1 MSLGTLDR
9 TPPPFFRQGFSA
21 VSKLAVFSA
30 LSLFLMVADVRL
42 NITSPLRSVLA
53 TVIYPVQWLVVQP
66 VQLVQGIGQYATT
79 VYTAQSALQAA
90 QTQLLAQSA
99 KANQVEPLLFENAQ
113 LRALLDLRERAG
125 SQALAADVLYDA
137 ADPFSRKVVIGRGQ
151 VHGVQAGMAVVDAAG
166 VLGQVT
172 RVYPTV
178 SEVNLVTDRDLAIP
192 VLNLRTGAR
201 YLAYG
206 QSGAGQSNME
216 LRFTPNSADLKVG
229 DPLATSGVDGVYPP
243 GLAVGQVR
251 MVDQRSNSA
260 FANIVV
266 DPVANTH
273 GASQVLV
280 LTRLGEPLPP
290 SPLTMPTVPAVP
302 APAGATGSQP

>member
-21 VSKLAVFSA
+21 VSKLTVFSA

-42 NITSPLRSVLA
+42 DITAPLRSALA
-53 TVIYPVQWLVVQP
+53 TVIYPLQWLVVQP
-66 VQLVQGIGQYATT
+66 VHLVQGIGRYMTT
-79 VYTAQSALQAA
+79 VHTAQSALQEA

-99 KANQVEPLLFENAQ
+99 QASQVEPLLYENAQ
-113 LRALLDLRERAG
+113 LRALLDLRARAG

-151 VHGVQAGMAVVDAAG
+151 VHGVQAGMAVIDAKG

-178 SEVNLVTDRDLAIP
+178 AEVNLLTDRDQVIP

-206 QSGAGQSNME
+206 QSGLGQSNME
-216 LRFTPNSADLKVG
+216 LRFTPNSADLMVG
-229 DPLATSGVDGVYPP
+229 DQLATSGVDGVYPP
-243 GLAVGQVR
+243 GLTVGIVR
-251 MVDQRSNSA
+251 LVDQRSNSA
-260 FANIVV
+260 FATTVV
-266 DPVANTH
+266 EPVANTH
-273 GASQVLV
+273 GATQVLV

-290 SPLTMPTVPAVP
+290 SPLA
-302 APAGATGSQP
+302 ATGKAMEAKP

>member
-42 NITSPLRSVLA
+42 NITAPLRSALA
-53 TVIYPVQWLVVQP
+53 TVIYPLQWLVVQP
-66 VQLVQGIGQYATT
+66 VHLVQGIGHYVTT
-79 VYTAQSALQAA
+79 VSASQSALQAA

-99 KANQVEPLLFENAQ
+99 QANQVEPLLFENAQ
-113 LRALLDLRERAG
+113 LRALLDLRARAG
-125 SQALAADVLYDA
+125 SQAMAADVLYDA

-178 SEVNLVTDRDLAIP
+178 SEVNLVTDRDQAIP

-206 QSGAGQSNME
+206 QSGTGQSSME

-229 DPLATSGVDGVYPP
+229 DQLATSGVDGVYPP

-251 MVDQRSNSA
+251 MVDHRSNSA

-266 DPVANTH
+266 DPIANTH
-273 GASQVLV
+273 GVMQVLV
-280 LTRLGEPLPP
+280 LTRVGEPLPP
-290 SPLTMPTVPAVP
+290 SPLATPAVP
-302 APAGATGSQP
+302 AATGAPGSKP

>member
-21 VSKLAVFSA
+21 ISKLAVFSA

-42 NITSPLRSVLA
+42 NITAPLRSALA
-53 TVIYPVQWLVVQP
+53 TVIYPLQWLVVQP
-66 VQLVQGIGQYATT
+66 LHLAQGAGRYVTT
-79 VYTAQSALQAA
+79 VYTAQTELQAA
-90 QTQLLAQSA
+90 QQALLAQSA
-99 KANQVEPLLFENAQ
+99 KANQVDPLLYENAR
-113 LRALLDLRERAG
+113 LRALLDLRARAG

-137 ADPFSRKVVIGRGQ
+137 ADPFSRKVVISRGQ
-151 VHGVQAGMAVVDAAG
+151 MHGVQAGMAVIDEFG

-172 RVYPTV
+172 RVYPMV
-178 SEVNLVTDRDLAIP
+178 SEVNLLTDRDLAIP
-192 VLNLRTGAR
+192 VLNLRTGER

-206 QSGAGQSNME
+206 QSGTGQSSME

-229 DPLATSGVDGVYPP
+229 DELATSGVDGVYPP

-251 MVDQRSNSA
+251 MVDLRSNSA

-266 DPVANTH
+266 DPVANTQ
-273 GASQVLV
+273 GAMQVLV

-290 SPLTMPTVPAVP
+290 SPLATPKISPPSATPRS
-302 APAGATGSQP
+302 AP

>member
-21 VSKLAVFSA
+21 VSKLTVFSA

-42 NITSPLRSVLA
+42 NITAPLRSALA
-53 TVIYPVQWLVVQP
+53 TVIYPFQRWVVQT
-66 VQLVQGIGQYATT
+66 VHLVQGIGHYVTT
-79 VYTAQSALQAA
+79 VSASQRELQAA
-90 QTQLLAQSA
+90 QTQLLEQSTQA
-99 KANQVEPLLFENAQ
+99 KQVAPLLFENAQ

-178 SEVNLVTDRDLAIP
+178 SEVNLVTDRDQAIP

-206 QSGAGQSNME
+206 QSGTGQSSME

-229 DPLATSGVDGVYPP
+229 DQLATSGVDGVYPP

-251 MVDQRSNSA
+251 LVDQRSNSA
-260 FANIVV
+260 FATIVV
-266 DPVANTH
+266 DPIANTH
-273 GASQVLV
+273 GATQVLV

-290 SPLTMPTVPAVP
+290 SPLAAPVLPA
-302 APAGATGSQP
+302 AKGATGGQR

>member
-21 VSKLAVFSA
+21 VSKLTVFSA

-42 NITSPLRSVLA
+42 NITAPLRSALA
-53 TVIYPVQWLVVQP
+53 TAIYPLQWLVVQP
-66 VQLVQGIGQYATT
+66 VHLVKGIGHFVTT
-79 VYTAQSALQAA
+79 VSASQSALQAA

-99 KANQVEPLLFENAQ
+99 QAKQVEPLLFENAQ
-113 LRALLDLRERAG
+113 LRALLDLRTRAG

-178 SEVNLVTDRDLAIP
+178 SEVNLVTDRDQAIP
-192 VLNLRTGAR
+192 VLNLRTGSR

-206 QSGAGQSNME
+206 QSGTGQSSME

-229 DPLATSGVDGVYPP
+229 DQLATSGVDGVYPP

-273 GASQVLV
+273 GVTQVLV
-280 LTRLGEPLPP
+280 LTRMGEPLPP
-290 SPLTMPTVPAVP
+290 SPLATPA
-302 APAGATGSQP
+302 ATAAAGATRSPP

>member
-21 VSKLAVFSA
+21 FSKLAVFSA

-42 NITSPLRSVLA
+42 NITAPLRSALA
-53 TVIYPVQWLVVQP
+53 TAIYPLQWLVVQP
-66 VQLVQGIGQYATT
+66 LHLAQGIGHYVTT
-79 VYTAQSALQAA
+79 VHGAQSRLQASEA
-90 QTQLLAQSA
+90 QLLAQSA
-99 KANQVEPLLFENAQ
+99 QASQVQPLLYENAR
-113 LRALLDLRERAG
+113 LRALLDLRARAG
-125 SQALAADVLYDA
+125 SQAMVAEVLYDA
-137 ADPFSRKVVIGRGQ
+137 ADPFTRKVVISRGQ
-151 VHGVQAGMAVVDAAG
+151 VHGVQAGMAVIDEWG

-172 RVYPTV
+172 RVYPLI
-178 SEVNLVTDRDLAIP
+178 SEVNLITDRDLAIP

-206 QSGAGQSNME
+206 QSGTGQQAME

-229 DPLATSGVDGVYPP
+229 DALATSGVDGVYPP
-243 GLAVGQVR
+243 GLAVGRVR

-266 DPVANTH
+266 DPVANTE
-273 GASQVLV
+273 GAVHVMV
-280 LTRLGEPLPP
+280 LTRLGEPLPA
-290 SPLTMPTVPAVP
+290 SPLATSASVKPGAPKPT
-302 APAGATGSQP
+302 GATP

>member
-9 TPPPFFRQGFSA
+9 TPPPFFRQGISA
-21 VSKLAVFSA
+21 VSKLAIFSA

-42 NITSPLRSVLA
+42 NITAPLRSALA
-53 TVIYPVQWLVVQP
+53 TVIYPLQWLVIQP
-66 VQLVQGIGQYATT
+66 VHLVQGIGRYVTT
-79 VYTAQSALQAA
+79 VHAA
-90 QTQLLAQSA
+90 QTELQDTQTRLLAQSA
-99 KANQVEPLLFENAQ
+99 QANQVDPLLYENAR
-113 LRALLDLRERAG
+113 LRALLDLRTRAG

-137 ADPFSRKVVIGRGQ
+137 ADPFSRKVVISRGQ
-151 VHGVQAGMAVVDAAG
+151 LHGVQAGMAVIDELG

-178 SEVNLVTDRDLAIP
+178 SEVNLLTDRDQAIP

-206 QSGAGQSNME
+206 QSGTGLSSME

-229 DPLATSGVDGVYPP
+229 DRLTTSGVDGVYPP

-266 DPVANTH
+266 DPVANIQ
-273 GASQVLV
+273 GAMQVLV
-280 LTRLGEPLPP
+280 LTRMGEPLPP
-290 SPLTMPTVPAVP
+290 SPLANSPASTTVT
-302 APAGATGSQP
+302 APKETP

>member
-21 VSKLAVFSA
+21 ISKLAVFSA

-42 NITSPLRSVLA
+42 NITAPLRSALA
-53 TVIYPVQWLVVQP
+53 TVIYPLQWLVVQP
-66 VQLVQGIGQYATT
+66 VHLIQNVGQYATT
-79 VYTAQSALQAA
+79 VYTAQNALQSA
-90 QTQLLAQSA
+90 QTALLTQSA
-99 KANQVEPLLFENAQ
+99 QAKQVEPLLFENAQ
-113 LRALLDLRERAG
+113 LRALLDLRARAG
-125 SQALAADVLYDA
+125 NQALAADVLYDA

-151 VHGVQAGMAVVDAAG
+151 VHGVQPGMAVIDAAG

-206 QSGAGQSNME
+206 QSGTGQSSME

-229 DPLATSGVDGVYPP
+229 DQLTTSGVDGVYPP

-273 GASQVLV
+273 GATQVLV

-290 SPLTMPTVPAVP
+290 SPLTTPAVP
-302 APAGATGSQP
+302 AATGATGSPP

>member
-21 VSKLAVFSA
+21 ISKLAVFSA

-42 NITSPLRSVLA
+42 NITAPLRSALA
-53 TVIYPVQWLVVQP
+53 TVIYPLQWLVVQP
-66 VQLVQGIGQYATT
+66 LQLAQGAGRYVTT
-79 VYTAQSALQAA
+79 VYTAQTELQAA
-90 QTQLLAQSA
+90 QTALLNQSA
-99 KANQVEPLLFENAQ
+99 KANQVESLLYENAR
-113 LRALLDLRERAG
+113 LRALLDLRARAG

-137 ADPFSRKVVIGRGQ
+137 ADPFSRKVVISRGQ
-151 VHGVQAGMAVVDAAG
+151 MHGVQAGMAVIDEFG

-172 RVYPTV
+172 RVYPLV
-178 SEVNLVTDRDLAIP
+178 SEVNLLTDRDLAIP
-192 VLNLRTGAR
+192 VLNLRTGER

-206 QSGAGQSNME
+206 QSGTGQSSMA

-229 DPLATSGVDGVYPP
+229 DELTTSGVDGVYPP

-266 DPVANTH
+266 DPVANTQ
-273 GASQVLV
+273 GAMQVLV

-290 SPLTMPTVPAVP
+290 SPLATPKVSPTSA
-302 APAGATGSQP
+302 APGSAP

>member
-21 VSKLAVFSA
+21 ISKLAVFSA

-42 NITSPLRSVLA
+42 NITAPLRSSLA
-53 TVIYPVQWLVVQP
+53 TVIYPLQWLVVQP
-66 VQLVQGIGQYATT
+66 VHWVKGIGQYVTT
-79 VYTAQSALQAA
+79 VHSAQSAFQEA

-99 KANQVEPLLFENAQ
+99 QASQVEPLLYENAQ
-113 LRALLDLRERAG
+113 LRALLDLRARAG

-151 VHGVQAGMAVVDAAG
+151 VHGVQAGMAVIDAKG

-178 SEVNLVTDRDLAIP
+178 AEVNLLTDRDQAIP

-206 QSGAGQSNME
+206 QSGSGQSSME
-216 LRFTPNSADLKVG
+216 LRFTPNSADLMVG
-229 DPLATSGVDGVYPP
+229 DQLATSGVDGVYPP
-243 GLAVGQVR
+243 GLAVGIVR
-251 MVDQRSNSA
+251 LVDQRSNSA
-260 FANIVV
+260 FATTVV
-266 DPVANTH
+266 EPVANTH
-273 GASQVLV
+273 GATQVLV

-290 SPLTMPTVPAVP
+290 SPLAAPTVP
-302 APAGATGSQP
+302 GRATEAEP

>member
-1 MSLGTLDR
+1 
-9 TPPPFFRQGFSA
+9 
-21 VSKLAVFSA
+21 
-30 LSLFLMVADVRL
+30 
-42 NITSPLRSVLA
+42 
-53 TVIYPVQWLVVQP
+53 LVVQP
-66 VQLVQGIGQYATT
+66 VHLIQNVGQYMTT
-79 VYTAQSALQAA
+79 VYTAQNALQSA
-90 QTQLLAQSA
+90 QTALLAQSA
-99 KANQVEPLLFENAQ
+99 QAKQVDPLLFENAQ
-113 LRALLDLRERAG
+113 LRALLDLRARAG
-125 SQALAADVLYDA
+125 NQALAADVLYDA

-151 VHGVQAGMAVVDAAG
+151 VHGVQPGMAVIDAAG

-206 QSGAGQSNME
+206 QSGTGQSSME

-229 DPLATSGVDGVYPP
+229 DQLTTSGVDGVYPP

-273 GASQVLV
+273 GAMQVLV
-280 LTRLGEPLPP
+280 LARLGEPLPP
-290 SPLTMPTVPAVP
+290 SPLASPAVP
-302 APAGATGSQP
+302 AATGAVGGKP

>member
-21 VSKLAVFSA
+21 ISKLAVFSA

-42 NITSPLRSVLA
+42 NITTPLRSALA
-53 TVIYPVQWLVVQP
+53 TVIYPLQWLVVQP
-66 VQLVQGIGQYATT
+66 LHLAQGAGRYVTT
-79 VYTAQSALQAA
+79 VYTLQTELQAA
-90 QTQLLAQSA
+90 QQALLDQSA
-99 KANQVEPLLFENAQ
+99 KANQVDPLLYENAR
-113 LRALLDLRERAG
+113 LRGLLDLRARAG

-137 ADPFSRKVVIGRGQ
+137 ADPFSRKVVISRGQ
-151 VHGVQAGMAVVDAAG
+151 VHGVQAGMAVIDEFG

-172 RVYPTV
+172 RVYPLV
-178 SEVNLVTDRDLAIP
+178 SEVNLLTDRDLAIP
-192 VLNLRTGAR
+192 VLNLRTGER

-206 QSGAGQSNME
+206 QSGTGQSSME

-229 DPLATSGVDGVYPP
+229 DELATSGVDGVYPP

-266 DPVANTH
+266 DPVANTQ
-273 GASQVLV
+273 GAMQVLV

-290 SPLTMPTVPAVP
+290 SPLATPKISPASA
-302 APAGATGSQP
+302 APRSAP

>member
-21 VSKLAVFSA
+21 ISKLAVFSA

-42 NITSPLRSVLA
+42 NITAPLRSALA
-53 TVIYPVQWLVVQP
+53 TVIYPLQWLVVQP
-66 VQLVQGIGQYATT
+66 LHLAQGAGRYVTT
-79 VYTAQSALQAA
+79 VYTAQTELQAA
-90 QTQLLAQSA
+90 QQALLAQSA
-99 KANQVEPLLFENAQ
+99 KANQVDPLLYENAR
-113 LRALLDLRERAG
+113 LRALLDLRARAG

-137 ADPFSRKVVIGRGQ
+137 ADPFSRKVVISRGQ
-151 VHGVQAGMAVVDAAG
+151 MHGVQAGMAVIDEFG

-172 RVYPTV
+172 RVYPMV
-178 SEVNLVTDRDLAIP
+178 SEVNLLTDRDLAIP
-192 VLNLRTGAR
+192 VLNLRTGER

-206 QSGAGQSNME
+206 QSGTGQSSME

-229 DPLATSGVDGVYPP
+229 DELATSGVDGVYPP

-251 MVDQRSNSA
+251 MVDLRSNSA

-266 DPVANTH
+266 DPAANTQ
-273 GASQVLV
+273 GAMQVLV

-290 SPLTMPTVPAVP
+290 SPLATPKISPPSATPRS
-302 APAGATGSQP
+302 AP

>member
-21 VSKLAVFSA
+21 ISKLAVFSA

-42 NITSPLRSVLA
+42 NITAPLRSALA
-53 TVIYPVQWLVVQP
+53 TVIYPLQWLVVQP
-66 VQLVQGIGQYATT
+66 VHLVQGAGRYITT
-79 VYTAQSALQAA
+79 VYTAQTELQAA
-90 QTQLLAQSA
+90 QQALLDQSA
-99 KANQVEPLLFENAQ
+99 KANQVDPLLHENAR
-113 LRALLDLRERAG
+113 LRALLDLRARAG

-137 ADPFSRKVVIGRGQ
+137 ADPFSHKVVISRGQ
-151 VHGVQAGMAVVDAAG
+151 MHGVQAGMAVIDEFG
-166 VLGQVT
+166 VLGQIT
-172 RVYPTV
+172 RVYPMV
-178 SEVNLVTDRDLAIP
+178 SEVNLLTDRDLAIP
-192 VLNLRTGAR
+192 VLNLRTGER

-206 QSGAGQSNME
+206 QSGTGQSSME

-229 DPLATSGVDGVYPP
+229 DDLATSGVDGVYPP

-251 MVDQRSNSA
+251 MVDLRSNSA

-266 DPVANTH
+266 DPVANTQ
-273 GASQVLV
+273 GATQVLV

-290 SPLTMPTVPAVP
+290 SPLATPKISPPSA
-302 APAGATGSQP
+302 APRSAP